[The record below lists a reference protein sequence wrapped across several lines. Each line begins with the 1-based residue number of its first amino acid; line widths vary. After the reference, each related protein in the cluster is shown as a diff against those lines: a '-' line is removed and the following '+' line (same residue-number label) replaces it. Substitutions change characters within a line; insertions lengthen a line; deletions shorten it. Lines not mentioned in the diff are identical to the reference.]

1 MPGLRIA
8 LAWHYHA
15 DTGTYWHNGLI
26 SGYTS
31 YVSFNPK
38 GDDGVVVLLNQF
50 PGLIPFVEPVGL
62 HVHQRLAGEAAIS
75 LATVVVPASGGILGL
90 ARTFAVYWITMF
102 AAGAFIFCC
111 VLGLQGLAA
120 QLLPRRLFLRVS
132 SFLQLAVFCLLV
144 SVYFLQRNV
153 ATPFAIVAAQGDGLL
168 AWSPSYWFLG
178 LLQTL
183 NGSPALALL
192 ASRAW
197 IALAISGSATALA
210 YALSYFR
217 TLRKIAEEPDITP
230 SIRGASWLPRF
241 GNALETAIVQFSNTS
256 VRVNANSRSME
267 KGT

>member
-1 MPGLRIA
+1 
-8 LAWHYHA
+8 
-15 DTGTYWHNGLI
+15 
-26 SGYTS
+26 
-31 YVSFNPK
+31 
-38 GDDGVVVLLNQF
+38 
-50 PGLIPFVEPVGL
+50 
-62 HVHQRLAGEAAIS
+62 
-75 LATVVVPASGGILGL
+75 
-90 ARTFAVYWITMF
+90 MF
-102 AAGAFIFCC
+102 AAGPFIFCG
-111 VLGLQGLAA
+111 VLVLQGLAA

-178 LLQTL
+178 LFQTL
-183 NGSPALALL
+183 NGSPALAPL

-241 GNALETAIVQFSNTS
+241 GNALETAIVQFSIRTLL
-256 VRVNANSRSME
+256 RSRQHRLILAF
-267 KGT
+267 